1 MKIGTRL
8 SAGMILILIFMLVL
22 IILGLSSMRIISEKM
37 NDAVRVTS
45 IKTWYAGLIKDAKHT
60 IDEAVLTALL
70 SENDSEKAFEHV
82 RILTARAT
90 YQNALE
96 QLERLEETKKGKEL
110 LMQLRE
116 TLSGAR
122 VHSEKILGLIN
133 RGKTLQAAGLY
144 RKDLR
149 PAALRLEQ
157 LSTELAAYEQELGTF
172 YYDQA
177 LKRYEMTRNI
187 FLIMG
192 FMIIATAI
200 AAAVILTRSITRPLK
215 EGVEIANRL
224 AEGDLGVE
232 ITPKGKDESS
242 QLFSAMRNM
251 VEKLRQIKVLEQQL
265 LQSQRLETVGRL
277 AGGIAHDF
285 NNLLTIML
293 GNAELMKLQMSSQSL
308 SPTNPRDFSAVRQ
321 KIRERCESIEAAVS
335 RAKDFVKQLLV
346 FSKQQA
352 LELKTVDLNQVV
364 QDFEKMMRRMV
375 GEHIEMKIVCLPG
388 LPETNLDV
396 GQINQV
402 LLNLVVNAREAMPH
416 GGEIIIGTSFV
427 PIAAD
432 SAADYPPDT
441 EPGRYLVM
449 TVKDTGA
456 GMESAVVDKIFDPF
470 FTTKENGTGLGLS
483 VVYGIVKKHGGFI
496 KVETEKGAGTSFSV
510 FLPATGDIAMR
521 EREAQKHFVRG
532 RETILLMEDDDD
544 LRPIVCDV
552 LTAMGY
558 KVYMAA
564 NGARGLSV
572 FAEKSDIFD
581 LVITDMVMPKIGGLA
596 AYREI
601 RKLRTDI
608 ACLVIT
614 GYGPVEGMQLP
625 DEQGVHIMQ
634 KPFTLDALSET
645 IRKILDGRQ
654 REQQD
659 SGAHD
664 GLDGK
669 LQAVSRTS

>member
-1 MKIGTRL
+1 MDLRRMRIGTRL
-8 SAGMILILIFMLVL
+8 SAGMILILIFMLAL
-22 IILGLSSMRIISEKM
+22 IVLGLSSMRIISEKM
-37 NDAVRVTS
+37 NDAVRVTT
-45 IKTWYAGLIKDAKHT
+45 IKTWYAGLIKDARHT
-60 IDEAVLTALL
+60 MDEAVLTSLL

-96 QLERLEETKKGKEL
+96 ELERLEKTKKGKEL

-116 TLSGAR
+116 ALSGAR
-122 VHSEKILGLIN
+122 IHSEQILELIN
-133 RGKTLQAAGLY
+133 RGKALQAAGLY

-149 PAALRLEQ
+149 PAAFRLEQ
-157 LSTELAAYEQELGTF
+157 LSTEFAAYEQELGTF

-177 LKRYEMTRNI
+177 LKRYEMTRTI

-192 FMIIATAI
+192 FMIIAIAI
-200 AAAVILTRSITRPLK
+200 AVAVILTRSITRPLK

-224 AEGDLGVE
+224 AKGDLGVE
-232 ITPKGKDESS
+232 IRPAGRDESS

-265 LQSQRLETVGRL
+265 LQSQRLETLGRL

-293 GNAELMKLQMSSQSL
+293 GNAELMKLQVSPQRL
-308 SPTNPRDFSAVRQ
+308 SPTSPGDFSAVGQ
-321 KIRERCESIEAAVS
+321 KIRERCERIEAAVS

-346 FSKQQA
+346 FSKQQV

-364 QDFEKMMRRMV
+364 YDFEKMMRRMV
-375 GEHIEMKIVCLPG
+375 GEHIEMKIACLPG
-388 LPETNLDV
+388 LPAANLDV

-402 LLNLVVNAREAMPH
+402 LLNLVVNAREAMPR
-416 GGEIIIGTSFV
+416 GGEMTIKTSFV
-427 PIAAD
+427 SIAAD
-432 SAADYPPDT
+432 CAADYPPDA
-441 EPGRYLVM
+441 EPGNYLVL
-449 TVKDTGA
+449 TVRDTGA

-496 KVETEKGAGTSFSV
+496 KVETEKSAGTSFSV
-510 FLPATGDIAMR
+510 FLPGTGGMAIR
-521 EREAQKHFVRG
+521 ETEAQKHFVRG
-532 RETILLMEDDDD
+532 SETILLMEDDDE
-544 LRPIVCDV
+544 LRPVVSDV
-552 LTAMGY
+552 LTVMGY
-558 KVYMAA
+558 KVYTAS
-564 NGARGLSV
+564 NGVQGVSM

-601 RKLRTDI
+601 RKLRADI

-614 GYGPVEGMQLP
+614 GYAPDEGMQFF
-625 DEQGVHIMQ
+625 DAQGVHIMQ
-634 KPFTLDALSET
+634 KPFTLDALSEK
-645 IRKILDGRQ
+645 IREILDSEQ
-654 REQQD
+654 RETAEVR
-659 SGAHD
+659 SA
-664 GLDGK
+664 
-669 LQAVSRTS
+669 

>member
-1 MKIGTRL
+1 MRIGTRL

-22 IILGLSSMRIISEKM
+22 IVLGLSSMKIISEKM
-37 NDAVRVTS
+37 NNAVRVTS

-60 IDEAVLTALL
+60 VDEAVLTALL
-70 SENDSEKAFEHV
+70 SKNDSERAFEHV

-90 YQNALE
+90 YQNALD
-96 QLERLEETKKGKEL
+96 QLERLEETRKGKEL
-110 LMQLRE
+110 LIQLRE

-122 VHSEKILGLIN
+122 VHAERILGLIN
-133 RGKTLQAAGLY
+133 RGKTLQAASLY

-149 PAALRLEQ
+149 PEVFRLEQ
-157 LSTELAAYEQELGTF
+157 LSTELAAYEQELGTS

-192 FMIIATAI
+192 FMIVATAI
-200 AAAVILTRSITRPLK
+200 AVAVILTRSITRPLK

-232 ITPKGKDESS
+232 ITPEGRDESS

-265 LQSQRLETVGRL
+265 LQSQRLETIGRL

-293 GNAELMKLQMSSQSL
+293 GNAELMKLQVSPQRL
-308 SPTNPRDFSAVRQ
+308 SPRSPGDFSAVGQ
-321 KIRERCESIEAAVS
+321 KIQERCESIEAAVS

-346 FSKQQA
+346 FSKQQV

-364 QDFEKMMRRMV
+364 HDFEKMMRRMV
-375 GEHIEMKIVCLPG
+375 GEHIEMKIACLPD
-388 LPETNLDV
+388 LPAANLDV

-402 LLNLVVNAREAMPH
+402 LLNLVVNAREAMPL
-416 GGEIIIGTSFV
+416 GGEMTIETSLASV
-427 PIAAD
+427 TADCAAG
-432 SAADYPPDT
+432 YPPDAK
-441 EPGRYLVM
+441 PGNYLVL
-449 TVKDTGA
+449 TVRDTGA
-456 GMESAVVDKIFDPF
+456 GMERSMVDKIFDPF

-496 KVETEKGAGTSFSV
+496 LVETEKGAGTSFSV
-510 FLPATGDIAMR
+510 FFPGAEGSVIR
-521 EREAQKHFVRG
+521 ETEAQKHFVRG
-532 RETILLMEDDDD
+532 RETILLMEDDDE
-544 LRPIVCDV
+544 LRPVVSDA

-558 KVYMAA
+558 RVYTAP

-581 LVITDMVMPKIGGLA
+581 LIITDMVMPKIGGLA

-601 RKLRTDI
+601 RKLRADM

-614 GYGPVEGMQLP
+614 GYGPDDDIQCADG
-625 DEQGVHIMQ
+625 QGVHIMQ
-634 KPFTLDALSET
+634 KPFTLDALSEN
-645 IRKILDGRQ
+645 IRKILDGGQ
-654 REQQD
+654 RETAEVR
-659 SGAHD
+659 SA
-664 GLDGK
+664 
-669 LQAVSRTS
+669 